1 MTSKLMKRKV
11 AWARNYAQEADDKL
25 KILTTAQRA
34 AFSVDTG
41 EDRKQ
46 LALARSVIEADKR
59 FQFIAIKDMRS
70 SVNKRRSHEAHKRL
84 ERAYAAYAQH
94 TGREPNK
101 VTGSF
106 WGLHDAIDTE
116 IEALIK
122 RLRATYTEL
131 RPNNHPTEETT

>member
-1 MTSKLMKRKV
+1 MPSKLMKRKI
-11 AWARNYAQEADDKL
+11 AWARDYARHADAHI
-25 KILTTAQRA
+25 KILTVAQRA

-46 LALARSVIEADKR
+46 LALARAVVEADKR
-59 FQFIAIKDMRS
+59 FQMIAIKDMRS

-84 ERAYAAYAQH
+84 ERAYVAYAQH

-116 IEALIK
+116 IDALIE
-122 RLRATYTEL
+122 RLRATATEL
-131 RPNNHPTEETT
+131 RPNHDRGDA